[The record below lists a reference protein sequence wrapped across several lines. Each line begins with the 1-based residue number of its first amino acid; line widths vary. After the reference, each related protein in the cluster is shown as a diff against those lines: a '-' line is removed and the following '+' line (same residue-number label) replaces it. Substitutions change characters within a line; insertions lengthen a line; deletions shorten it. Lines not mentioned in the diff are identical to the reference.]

1 LRGIGVPPGPD
12 SIGGTFRTRRK
23 HVQQLARDC
32 TPFGVRQVCLVSLG
46 ERLERAQSPR
56 PPLLQA
62 HRSCTGECS
71 QGSYPVRASTPQ
83 APWPAV
89 GSSAVRRR
97 APAIPGP
104 FVYDVFWL
112 LSFGLYVSAPARRA
126 PVPQA
131 PPGPAVREMSLRRSC
146 VAYFLREFPG
156 PCPRVDRP
164 PSATAP
170 QAPPAAKKQL

>member
-1 LRGIGVPPGPD
+1 MDGRLHDQRPA
-12 SIGGTFRTRRK
+12 SR
-23 HVQQLARDC
+23 VQLTAA
-32 TPFGVRQVCLVSLG
+32 VSLFAPATKAARSG
-46 ERLERAQSPR
+46 PWHPFYGGSMRARWGWHQ
-56 PPLLQA
+56 
-62 HRSCTGECS
+62 E
-71 QGSYPVRASTPQ
+71 RASTPQ

-170 QAPPAAKKQL
+170 QAPPAAKKQRGEEPPTLA